1 MKIFDL
7 ITQNNIL
14 TLQEAGKNSVN
25 SDKPLQ
31 ISVSALHKEKKIN
44 QQEVSRRYFNV
55 MSLKNTFCKS

>member
-14 TLQEAGKNSVN
+14 TLQEAGKNLVN

-55 MSLKNTFCKS
+55 MSF